1 MDQLKI
7 GKFIAKCRK
16 DKKLT
21 QSKLAEMLGITD
33 RAISKWETGNGMP
46 DSSIMLELC
55 EILEITVNELLS
67 GEKIDVENKDKKLNE
82 NLIIQKKQIEIL
94 NRQAIRAEYIIS
106 FFLVSLILAVIFIT
120 KNIKMPTIAL
130 VITWSIVVISFI
142 LTVIFSL
149 KLELDAGCYECGKC
163 GNLHKSTFKDVFFA
177 MHMGTTRYL
186 KCPKCN
192 KYSWSKKVLDK

>member
-16 DKKLT
+16 EKKLT

-55 EILEITVNELLS
+55 EILGITVNELLS
-67 GEKIDVENKDKKLNE
+67 GEKIDAENKDKKLDE
-82 NLIIQKKQIEIL
+82 NLINQKKQIEIL
-94 NRQAIRAEYIIS
+94 NKQAIRAEYIIS
-106 FFLVSLILAVIFIT
+106 FFLACLILAVACIT
-120 KNIKMPTIAL
+120 KNIEMSTIAL
-130 VITWSIVVISFI
+130 VIIWSVVVISFVF
-142 LTVIFSL
+142 TVIFSL

-163 GNLHKSTFKDVFFA
+163 GNLHKSTFKDVFFS

-186 KCPKCN
+186 KCPKCK
-192 KYSWSKKVLDK
+192 KYSWSKKILDK

>member
-16 DKKLT
+16 EKKLT
-21 QSKLAEMLGITD
+21 QSKLAEILGITD

-55 EILEITVNELLS
+55 KILEITVNELLS
-67 GEKIDVENKDKKLNE
+67 GEKIDAENNDKKLNE
-82 NLIIQKKQIEIL
+82 NLINQKKQIEIL
-94 NRQAIRAEYIIS
+94 NKQAIRAEYIIS
-106 FFLVSLILAVIFIT
+106 FFLVCLILAALFIT
-120 KNIKMPTIAL
+120 KNIEMNNTVL
-130 VITWSIVVISFI
+130 VMLWIGVSVSFI

-149 KLELDAGCYECGKC
+149 KLELDVGCYECGKC
-163 GNLHKSTFKDVFFA
+163 GNLHKSTFKEVFFA

-186 KCPKCN
+186 KCPKCK
-192 KYSWSKKVLDK
+192 KYSWNKKILDK

>member
-16 DKKLT
+16 EKKLT
-21 QSKLAEMLGITD
+21 QSKLAETLGITD

-55 EILEITVNELLS
+55 EILGITVNELLS
-67 GEKIDVENKDKKLNE
+67 GEKIDAENNDKKLNE
-82 NLIIQKKQIEIL
+82 NLINQKKQIEIL
-94 NRQAIRAEYIIS
+94 NKQAIRAEYIIS
-106 FFLVSLILAVIFIT
+106 FFLVCLILAALFIT
-120 KNIKMPTIAL
+120 KNIEMNNIVL
-130 VITWSIVVISFI
+130 VMLWIGVAISFI
-142 LTVIFSL
+142 LAVIFSL

-177 MHMGTTRYL
+177 VHMGTTRYL

-192 KYSWSKKVLDK
+192 KYSWSKKILDK